1 MKELITER
9 YERWKRHYKDDEI
22 VNVDPNMYP
31 VMFSVEEAHS
41 ILIEELPS
49 SSREIAIVSDA
60 NKRQVY
66 QFCGSLQKESDDI
79 TIFIWYN
86 FKPEEWTL
94 PLSPIYHID
103 LIKRVVEWK
112 KENDSN
118 LRDLSIVKSNE
129 NSICFSFTPS
139 IEKSASLF
147 EVFAIGKEID
157 EWCRATVFELQNIVG
172 DFHLKFSSQYSV
184 SNLLD
189 NNELLNRII
198 NESDS
203 NKKGQFLEELIS
215 RLFQSIP
222 GFDVRERVRTA
233 TEEIDILILN
243 KSSES
248 IWNKE
253 SSLVLIECKNW
264 SSKCGKDEFVVF
276 KEKLANRYGRA
287 KIGFLVSWNGF
298 AKTIDQELLR
308 SSQSDVIIILVTGQ
322 QVIEGMKSPNF
333 GDVVEKWWMNSLSK

>member
-1 MKELITER
+1 MEELVKER
-9 YERWKRHYKDDEI
+9 YERWKRRYKDDEI
-22 VNVDPNMYP
+22 NDADAILYP
-31 VMFSVEEAHS
+31 VMFTIEEAQS
-41 ILIEELPS
+41 ILIKDLPFS
-49 SSREIAIVSDA
+49 NREIAIVDEGHI
-60 NKRQVY
+60 Y
-66 QFCGSLQKESDDI
+66 QFFGSLQKESDDI
-79 TIFIWYN
+79 AIFIWYN
-86 FKPEEWTL
+86 FKSEKWTL

-103 LIKRVVEWK
+103 LIKRVIEWK
-112 KENDSN
+112 KENDAN
-118 LRDLSIVKSNE
+118 MRDLSIIRSNE
-129 NSICFSFTPS
+129 NSICFSFTPLMK
-139 IEKSASLF
+139 KSASLF

-184 SNLLD
+184 SSLLD
-189 NNELLNRII
+189 NNELLNRVI

-215 RLFQSIP
+215 RLFQSIT

-264 SSKCGKDEFVVF
+264 SSKCGKDEFVIF

-322 QVIEGMKSPNF
+322 QVIEGMKSPDF
-333 GDVVEKWWMNSLSK
+333 GVVVEKWWMNSLSK